1 MACFAGP
8 VPAPELGSAQWPLSW
23 RWRPA
28 CLEGQFPIL
37 LAGAFSVS
45 GAGEFSYVQ
54 IYDLGVLS
62 IAVAFLI
69 KDGLSVGF
77 LPGERTAILVCF
89 AALFF
94 LLNPVGPIVYALIV
108 FLIARRLAAYRRD
121 VGTQTPLALNAS

>member
-1 MACFAGP
+1 
-8 VPAPELGSAQWPLSW
+8 
-23 RWRPA
+23 
-28 CLEGQFPIL
+28 